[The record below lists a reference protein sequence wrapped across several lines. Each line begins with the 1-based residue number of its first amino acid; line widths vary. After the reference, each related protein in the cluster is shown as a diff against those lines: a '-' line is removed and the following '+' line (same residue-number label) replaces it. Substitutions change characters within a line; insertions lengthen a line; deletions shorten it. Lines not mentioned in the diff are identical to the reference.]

1 MIRKVCLAA
10 LVVLLSVGC
19 TSHFIT
25 DQEYLG
31 KVEQDFAGRDSVM
44 KASGISL
51 ETMGLKQDELE
62 AMKFLYAYMPLGDIV
77 NQEFEYFLDSYRLT
91 KKALAQMPWGKSV
104 PEREVRHFVLPV
116 RVNNENLDAS
126 REVFFE

>member
-19 TSHFIT
+19 TSHCIT
-25 DQEYLG
+25 DQEYLD
-31 KVEQDFAGRDSVM
+31 KVEQDFAGRDSIM

-77 NQEFEYFLDSYRLT
+77 NQ
-91 KKALAQMPWGKSV
+91 
-104 PEREVRHFVLPV
+104 
-116 RVNNENLDAS
+116 
-126 REVFFE
+126 